1 MEPIQLIDNPNLRP
15 IIGNNPISVP
25 NANINRI
32 SGPSVISTIDRP
44 NVRGVEQ
51 PVVRGLEVPVVDVPN
66 TAIKY
71 PVINVPTQ
79 AEFDAAVNAERQK
92 QAQEEKPKER
102 GLPDTTPPPQLPQ
115 VAQTPPT
122 QIPTPVVEVPT
133 DKPQPTFTVLGADI
147 NLPDPSLVATAGA
160 VAVVTTAAT
169 IASTTVLNALKNA
182 AEPMIKEATKN
193 KFKIKIKH
201 VKPVLHY
208 VMAEGGHIDIFE
220 YSADG
225 TRLVEQVTNIEQ
237 YIRDQVEINAL
248 YELDNKIIIDDVIKD
263 KFTKEGKERFKSL
276 FAPAKKIAKKLSARL
291 SF

>member
-1 MEPIQLIDNPNLRP
+1 MEPIELINNPNLRP
-15 IIGNNPISVP
+15 IIGNNPINVP

-44 NVRGVEQ
+44 AIRRVEQ

-66 TAIKY
+66 TTIKY

-92 QAQEEKPKER
+92 QAQEQQEKTR

-122 QIPTPVVEVPT
+122 QDPIAEIPVDT
-133 DKPQPTFTVLGADI
+133 KPQPTFSVYGVNI

-160 VAVVTTAAT
+160 VAVVTTAST
-169 IASTTVLNALKNA
+169 MVASTALNALKNA
-182 AEPMIKEATKN
+182 AEPLIKEATKN
-193 KFKIKIKH
+193 KFKIKIKQ

-208 VMAEGGHIDIFE
+208 VMAEGGHIDVFE

-225 TRLVEQVTNIEQ
+225 TRLVEQVTNVEQ

-276 FAPAKKIAKKLSARL
+276 FAPAKKIAKKLAARL

>member
-182 AEPMIKEATKN
+182 AEPLIKEATKN
-193 KFKIKIKH
+193 KFKIKIKQ

-208 VMAEGGHIDIFE
+208 VMSEGGHVDVFE

-225 TRLVEQVTNIEQ
+225 TRLVEQVTNVEQ